1 MSATAEQRQRYSAA
15 LLWLLAGLTL
25 AWGFNWTAMKVAL
38 SEIPPLLFRSLCLGF
53 GSAVLFGMLRVG
65 GQPLAVPKGQWGR
78 LILLAIFNV
87 TGWNVLVA
95 FGVTMIA
102 SGRAAI
108 LAFTMPAWATALAVW
123 LLGEHLSGRKLT
135 GLLLGMAGIALL
147 LGQGAVDLKAA
158 PLGAMLVLGGALSWA
173 LGTVL
178 LKRYPVNM
186 PVAACTAWIMLLG
199 SVPIV
204 IGALLFEDPRALAGV
219 TLWPALAVLYNVLV
233 AFAFAQWAWLKLA
246 SLLPVSVSTLSTLMI
261 PVVGV
266 LCGML
271 FLGERPGWTEFAAL
285 ALVFGSLLTVML
297 PQQRV

>member
-1 MSATAEQRQRYSAA
+1 MREQRQQYSAA

-38 SEIPPLLFRSLCLGF
+38 SEVPPLLFRSLCLGF
-53 GSAVLFGMLRVG
+53 GSAVLFSVLRAG

-78 LILLAIFNV
+78 LVLLAIFNV

-123 LLGEHLSGRKLT
+123 LLGERLTGRKLT

-147 LGQGAVDLKAA
+147 LGQGVFDLKAA
-158 PLGAMLVLGGALSWA
+158 PLVLGGALSWA

-178 LKRYPVNM
+178 LKRYPVQM
-186 PVAACTAWIMLLG
+186 PVSAYTAWIMLLG
-199 SVPIV
+199 NVPIV
-204 IGALLFEDPRALAGV
+204 VGALLFEDPRTLAGM
-219 TLWPALAVLYNVLV
+219 TLWPALAVL
-233 AFAFAQWAWLKLA
+233 
-246 SLLPVSVSTLSTLMI
+246 
-261 PVVGV
+261 
-266 LCGML
+266 
-271 FLGERPGWTEFAAL
+271 
-285 ALVFGSLLTVML
+285 
-297 PQQRV
+297 